1 MLLFLLQGAAHAS
14 ATYPAAISTDVG
26 APCAFTQCTLCHSSN
41 IGGLGT
47 VVTPFGLA
55 MMDAGLTGG
64 LQNDLVPAALDVLA
78 ADGFDSDSDG
88 VSDVD
93 ELAAGDDPAGGTAL
107 CDAVTPIYGCVNHT
121 PGLAGA
127 LGLVLA
133 AAATRRR
140 R

>member
-14 ATYPAAISTDVG
+14 ATYPAALSADVG
-26 APCAFTQCTLCHSSN
+26 APCTFTQCTVCHASN
-41 IGGLGT
+41 IGGAGT

-55 MMDAGLTGG
+55 MMDAGLTGA
-64 LQNDLVPAALDVLA
+64 LQADLIPGALDVLA
-78 ADGFDSDSDG
+78 ADGFDSDGDG

-93 ELAAGDDPAGGTAL
+93 ELAAGDDPSGGPAFCDTA
-107 CDAVTPIYGCVNHT
+107 TPVYGCVNHT

-127 LGLVLA
+127 LGLLLA